1 MRAIKEQIEQLR
13 ERIRYH
19 EERYY
24 VLDDPEIS
32 DYEFDALLEEL
43 KTLETVHPEF
53 VTPESPTQRVAG
65 RAVAGF
71 ESVAH
76 AEPMLSLDNAYTVD
90 ELREFD
96 RRVRDALGHHGC
108 WTGR

>member
-1 MRAIKEQIEQLR
+1 MRAIKELIEQLR

-32 DYEFDALLEEL
+32 DSEFDALLQEL

-65 RAVAGF
+65 RSVAGF

-76 AEPMLSLDNAYTVD
+76 EGP
-90 ELREFD
+90 
-96 RRVRDALGHHGC
+96 
-108 WTGR
+108 

>member
-32 DYEFDALLEEL
+32 DSEFDALLQEL
-43 KTLETVHPEF
+43 RALEAIHPDL

-65 RAVAGF
+65 RSVEGF
-71 ESVAH
+71 ESVGH
-76 AEPMLSLDNAYTVD
+76 AEPMLSLDNAYTDD
-90 ELREFD
+90 EL
-96 RRVRDALGHHGC
+96 
-108 WTGR
+108 